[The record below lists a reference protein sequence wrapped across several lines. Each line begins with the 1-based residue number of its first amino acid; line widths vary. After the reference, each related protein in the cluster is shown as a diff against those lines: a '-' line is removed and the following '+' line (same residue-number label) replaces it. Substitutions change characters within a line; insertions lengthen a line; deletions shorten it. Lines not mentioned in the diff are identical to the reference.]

1 MSATFSRRA
10 ALATLAGGALFAPT
24 LLRAAT
30 PTDWRAHFDS
40 IPLGAIHVSTQE
52 RQLTWWSPNGQFS
65 KVMPTAVP
73 RSEDLTR
80 RGRTEIVRKRVAP
93 SWAPTPDMLAKNPN
107 IRPTPGGSPDNP
119 LGSHALYFDWTYYA
133 IHGTNDPSSVG
144 TAASSGCFRL
154 HKQDIEF
161 LYYTVQVGT
170 PVRVT

>member
-1 MSATFSRRA
+1 M
-10 ALATLAGGALFAPT
+10 APSI
-24 LLRAAT
+24 LRAA
-30 PTDWRAHFDS
+30 PNADWSAHFTDIS
-40 IPLGAIHVSTQE
+40 RGGLHVTTHGRE
-52 RQLTWWSPNGQFS
+52 VTWWAPGGGYSR
-65 KVMPTAVP
+65 VMPTAVP

-93 SWAPTPDMLAKNPN
+93 SWHPTPDMLAKNPN
-107 IRPTPGGSPDNP
+107 IRPTPGGAPDNP

-154 HKQDIEF
+154 HKDDIEF

-170 PVRVT
+170 PVVVT